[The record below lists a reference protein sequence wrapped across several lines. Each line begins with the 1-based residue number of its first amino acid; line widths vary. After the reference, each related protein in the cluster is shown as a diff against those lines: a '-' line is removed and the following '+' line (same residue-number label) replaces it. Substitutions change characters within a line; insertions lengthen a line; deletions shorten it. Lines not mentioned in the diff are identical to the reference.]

1 MNEQLIVKSFGPI
14 KELDITF
21 KKVTLFVGDQ
31 VTGKSCVAKLFAM
44 FKWLEKVLSQKKYD
58 LSYFVVYDRFKKK
71 LCTYHRIDS
80 FLHDNSYI
88 EFKGELYSFLYKNNE
103 FKITYNNKQDIN
115 GISKIMYIPAERSI
129 VSVAENKPKLLRE
142 LPDNCATFYDEVV
155 NAKEFFHNGYNLPFE
170 GLRFENDNLNNTGW
184 IYGENYKVR
193 LINASSG
200 IQSSLPM
207 CIVSEYLSSKIS
219 DKEEIKLS
227 KDEKDKLEKRV
238 TEIMQNENYSDSIKD
253 IMISQLSNANKY
265 NRFINIVEEPELSLF
280 PCSQMGVLK
289 SLISNNACSDENMLV
304 FTTHSPYSLAII
316 NTMIMGAKAYANA
329 NDEQKEEIEDILP
342 LKYQIKNDEI
352 AAYRLSSSAGIYC
365 ESIINSKTGL
375 ISKNELDS
383 ASDDIM
389 KLFNSLYQYYAK
401 TITR

>member
-1 MNEQLIVKSFGPI
+1 MIVVAITGASGVI
-14 KELDITF
+14 YGIRLLEALKELNIPVTFQVYKGTAKTYITF
-21 KKVTLFVGDQ
+21 F
-31 VTGKSCVAKLFAM
+31 
-44 FKWLEKVLSQKKYD
+44 E
-58 LSYFVVYDRFKKK
+58 
-71 LCTYHRIDS
+71 
-80 FLHDNSYI
+80 
-88 EFKGELYSFLYKNNE
+88 
-103 FKITYNNKQDIN
+103 YN
-115 GISKIMYIPAERSI
+115 
-129 VSVAENKPKLLRE
+129 
-142 LPDNCATFYDEVV
+142 
-155 NAKEFFHNGYNLPFE
+155 
-170 GLRFENDNLNNTGW
+170 
-184 IYGENYKVR
+184 
-193 LINASSG
+193 
-200 IQSSLPM
+200 
-207 CIVSEYLSSKIS
+207 
-219 DKEEIKLS
+219 
-227 KDEKDKLEKRV
+227 
-238 TEIMQNENYSDSIKD
+238 MQNEEYSDSIKD
-253 IMISQLSNANKY
+253 MMIRQLSYANRY
-265 NRFINIVEEPELSLF
+265 NQLINIVEEPELSLF

-375 ISKNELDS
+375 ISKHELDS